1 MPVYQI
7 PNKDIGVN
15 RTISGTTTALTM
27 VSLKN
32 PSTGDT
38 VARTTTDSS
47 GDYSFTVDTDQP
59 LTVVVADQNN
69 FENLTEIDV
78 GSAYPWEWYS
88 GGDSPGDYRRSIVR
102 LGSSNAYH
110 ANGGGTRW
118 KTKPSYRI
126 IDTSGYT
133 PEDPFSGRV
142 QMGSYTDRGVGEG
155 AEIEIGM
162 AQAGDTRLSS
172 GGSPME
178 VTADDIRFGEMIN
191 RVTVKSIGRNYHTPI
206 LYLSGTSLSY
216 TTRSDLAYDFTRII
230 GGTTYYFTETAH
242 ETAYGTNIFDVPS
255 YVSAY
260 PSDYATRIREYYLN
274 SSNGYGEGYSFGNWD
289 IQDNSGSYTQGTRF
303 TAPLPGAVNITS
315 TDDSTVSS
323 KKTSFV
329 ECAGVFD
336 GVNPLGVWKNHGPVA
351 YRAIIYGTNGYDAT
365 GGMTNNRSITW
376 STAGDNTSIYT
387 GSPAWARNNNYIT
400 EFEFNLLKGYFGSQL
415 ITGTMVNCVNDKLGN
430 DSFTSNIL
438 ANTANLFYQLGDAVY
453 GELNNLFGSSTATLG
468 EKFVGD
474 LIDYWQQG
482 KGTNLKSSDYATRI
496 KPILAKVEAAR
507 QTYAPN
513 DGLSMTSKTFTVTN
527 SISGAAYTLD
537 LTVSSG
543 SYGLTPQ

>member
-27 VSLKN
+27 VGLKN

-69 FENLTEIDV
+69 FENLTEVDV

-102 LGSSNAYH
+102 LSSTNAYR

-118 KTKPSYRI
+118 KTKPTYRI

-155 AEIEIGM
+155 AEVEIGM
-162 AQAGDTRLSS
+162 AKAGDTRLSL
-172 GGSPME
+172 GGSPTE
-178 VTADDIRFGEMIN
+178 VTADDIRFGEMIS

-216 TTRSDLAYDFTRII
+216 TIRSDLAYDFTRVI
-230 GGTTYYFTETAH
+230 GGTTYYFTETAY
-242 ETAYGTNIFDVPS
+242 ETAYGIQEFDIPS

-274 SSNGYGEGYSFGNWD
+274 SSGAWGEGYRFGSWTT
-289 IQDNSGSYTQGTRF
+289 QDNSGSYTQGTRF
-303 TAPLPGAVNITS
+303 TAPLPGGVNITS
-315 TDDSTVSS
+315 TDDSTVST
-323 KKTSFV
+323 KKTALV

-351 YRAIIYGTNGYDAT
+351 YRAIIYG
-365 GGMTNNRSITW
+365 NNFSDNTRSITW
-376 STAGDNTSIYT
+376 ASAGSNTGIYT

-438 ANTANLFYQLGDAVY
+438 ANTANFFYQLGDAVY

-507 QTYAPN
+507 QTHAPN
-513 DGLSMTSKTFTVTN
+513 DGLSLTSKTYTITN
-527 SISGAAYTLD
+527 GFNGTAYTLD